1 VEDKFQTDLNQFKK
15 DLCESNAKNQDANTS
30 ITKMISKI
38 ENGLKITDT
47 KLDTEAN
54 SIKNQIS
61 ELET

>member
-1 VEDKFQTDLNQFKK
+1 
-15 DLCESNAKNQDANTS
+15 
-30 ITKMISKI
+30 MISKI

-47 KLDTEAN
+47 KLDKEVN

>member
-1 VEDKFQTDLNQFKK
+1 
-15 DLCESNAKNQDANTS
+15 
-30 ITKMISKI
+30 MISKI

-47 KLDTEAN
+47 KLDNEVN